1 MSHPQDSSDDP
12 VDRDANGRPPAG
24 KPWLGSMAMRLLVL
38 LVIVAGIAGLIYG
51 FRGSLTLESLAAQE
65 AQLREFYEAHPVATL
80 AVAFLLYAAVTGL
93 SIPGAVPL
101 SLSYGWLFGFG
112 TAVVLVSFASTTGA
126 SIAFLMSRYLI
137 GGWVQSRFGERLEKF
152 NRAIEKEGAFYL
164 FTLRLVPAVPFF
176 VINVVMGL
184 TKIRLTT
191 FWWVSQLGMLPAT
204 CIFVW
209 AGASAPS
216 LESIRQKGAGGV
228 LSLNV
233 VLALAALG
241 LFPLAA
247 RWALKL
253 WRRKEAARD
262 DRQ

>member
-1 MSHPQDSSDDP
+1 MLRFDHLPSDFNPMFLFLGERQD
-12 VDRDANGRPPAG
+12 
-24 KPWLGSMAMRLLVL
+24 
-38 LVIVAGIAGLIYG
+38 
-51 FRGSLTLESLAAQE
+51 LAAL
-65 AQLREFYEAHPVATL
+65 ANLLR
-80 AVAFLLYAAVTGL
+80 
-93 SIPGAVPL
+93 
-101 SLSYGWLFGFG
+101 
-112 TAVVLVSFASTTGA
+112 SFARTPRPLDLGKQLSGA
-126 SIAFLMSRYLI
+126 KSRP
-137 GGWVQSRFGERLEKF
+137 
-152 NRAIEKEGAFYL
+152 
-164 FTLRLVPAVPFF
+164 TLRLVPAVPFF

-204 CIFVW
+204 CIFIW

-233 VLALAALG
+233 VLALVALG

-247 RWALKL
+247 RWAIRL
-253 WRRKEAARD
+253 WRPKEGARD